1 MSNDAG
7 TSALDKAVPPLRVDE
22 LNELSS
28 RYDHIVAAPP
38 DEDLVKYW
46 YIWTV
51 LASACGIFSFVVFL
65 SILTNRKVL
74 KKPFNL
80 YLIYLMIPDFT
91 FSLLCALTCLLNA
104 LNGAYWSHW
113 MCNFQQFY
121 VVFGIGANAWLNCII
136 AHQLHMILQH
146 SSTRR
151 RYKLPTRRRVTFH
164 AVAVYLWCFFLGS
177 WGIYEAE
184 NFPFHSGQAS
194 GLACLPLEG
203 SDKAS
208 SIFFWV
214 CFFPLFV
221 GIPIAGVVW
230 ICWNIFFRKLMP
242 PPGRRRLF
250 TIYFGRLIIVFLV
263 MWIPTLLLMFFF
275 APWAPQWVDFFG
287 GAWSHLQG
295 GLSALLVLLK
305 PDIMEAFQ
313 KFIRCRGHVKDE
325 STENDS
331 QQLTSGFSSSGRMS
345 SGRLSSGLRGSYWWP
360 RRLSGRSSD
369 QVQSRSSDQGLIQA
383 ESAGC
388 CVDLEGGS
396 KDGKLGNDCRSDEI
410 MLQNDEFSDCS
421 HSKDE
426 VSILPES
433 ADYCIQLELKL
444 NDDLENDSK
453 EDTSSDTAIG

>member
-1 MSNDAG
+1 
-7 TSALDKAVPPLRVDE
+7 
-22 LNELSS
+22 
-28 RYDHIVAAPP
+28 
-38 DEDLVKYW
+38 
-46 YIWTV
+46 
-51 LASACGIFSFVVFL
+51 
-65 SILTNRKVL
+65 
-74 KKPFNL
+74 
-80 YLIYLMIPDFT
+80 
-91 FSLLCALTCLLNA
+91 
-104 LNGAYWSHW
+104 
-113 MCNFQQFY
+113 
-121 VVFGIGANAWLNCII
+121 
-136 AHQLHMILQH
+136 
-146 SSTRR
+146 
-151 RYKLPTRRRVTFH
+151 
-164 AVAVYLWCFFLGS
+164 
-177 WGIYEAE
+177 
-184 NFPFHSGQAS
+184 
-194 GLACLPLEG
+194 
-203 SDKAS
+203 
-208 SIFFWV
+208 
-214 CFFPLFV
+214 
-221 GIPIAGVVW
+221 
-230 ICWNIFFRKLMP
+230 
-242 PPGRRRLF
+242 
-250 TIYFGRLIIVFLV
+250 

-388 CVDLEGGS
+388 GVDLEGGS